1 MIKIEERDSMSTKQT
16 AIEISDLS
24 FDYNGRN
31 VLEDIHLRIDEGSFL
46 GLVGPNGSGKSTL
59 VKCLLGLLT
68 PKSGNIRLFGKELM
82 SFDQWENIGFVSQ
95 KANSFNSGFPATVF
109 EVVSMGLYGKV
120 GLFRFLT
127 RKHKEQVKKAIEQV
141 EMEEFMYENIGQL
154 SGGQQ
159 QRVFIARA
167 LVSNPR
173 LLILDE
179 PTVGVDAKS
188 VQRFYTML
196 KDLNVNQ
203 GITLVLVTHDIGAM
217 TQYVTDVAC
226 LNKHLHFHG
235 GTAEYEEQEEDMMSR
250 MYGHDVQVL
259 THNHDHHHDHDG
271 GQARD

>member
-1 MIKIEERDSMSTKQT
+1 MNKTKP
-16 AIEISDLS
+16 AVEINNLS
-24 FDYNGRN
+24 FAYNGRN
-31 VLEDIHLRIDEGSFL
+31 VLEDINLKITEGSFL

-59 VKCLLGLLT
+59 VKCLLSLLK
-68 PKSGNIRLFGKELM
+68 PDEGEICLFGQQL
-82 SFDQWENIGFVSQ
+82 SRFDDWSDIGFVSQ

-127 RKHKEQVKKAIEQV
+127 RKHKQEVRNAIEQV
-141 EMEEFMYENIGQL
+141 GMEEYMNANIGQL

-167 LVSNPR
+167 LVSRPK

-188 VQRFYTML
+188 VKRFYDML

-203 GITLVLVTHDIGAM
+203 GITLILVTHDVGAM
-217 TQYVTDVAC
+217 TEFVTDVAC

-235 GTAEYEEQEEDMMSR
+235 DTKTYEEQEEDMMSR

-259 THNHDHHHDHDG
+259 THNHDHPHDHDHDPG
-271 GQARD
+271 GQSRD